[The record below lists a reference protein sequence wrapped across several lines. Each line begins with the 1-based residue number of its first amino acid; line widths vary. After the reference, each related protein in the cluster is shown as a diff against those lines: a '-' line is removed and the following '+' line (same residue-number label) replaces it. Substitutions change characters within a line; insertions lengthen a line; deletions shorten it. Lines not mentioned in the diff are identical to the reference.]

1 MSKKAKR
8 RQEAL
13 DRAAIAACSRTEV
26 SINAP
31 KGTGPVEVVE
41 DNKSENACYS
51 PKTPQPEAYDQPA
64 SPTKSCPPERS
75 TGKKSKRRYEQLDLN
90 DEAAVAAERKNF
102 LKTVF
107 RDDKT
112 LNTAKGAVC
121 ETEMYSSESP
131 AYAADQQPGLLTMS
145 HRTDKHMSKKSRRN

>member
-26 SINAP
+26 SIKAP
-31 KGTGPVEVVE
+31 KGTGPAEIVE
-41 DNKSENACYS
+41 DNKSANACYS
-51 PKTPQPEAYDQPA
+51 PKTPQPEVDEQPP
-64 SPTKSCPPERS
+64 SPTKSCPTERS
-75 TGKKSKRRYEQLDLN
+75 LGKKAKRRYEQLDLN
-90 DEAAVAAERKNF
+90 DGATAAAERKNF

-112 LNTAKGAVC
+112 LNTAKGAIC
-121 ETEMYSSESP
+121 ETAMDSSKSP
-131 AYAADQQPGLLTMS
+131 GNAADRQFCSPTTS
-145 HRTDKHMSKKSRRN
+145 HRAEKHMSKTSRRN